1 MTSISSMSLSSTI
14 TSWSVLNSARISLSV
29 NEPDFKMG
37 TALFMLITL
46 SALVF
51 ALMVSG
57 EASL

>member
-1 MTSISSMSLSSTI
+1 MTSISSMSFSSTI
-14 TSWSVLNSARISLSV
+14 TSWSLLNSARISL

-37 TALFMLITL
+37 TALFMLITW
-46 SALVF
+46 SALAF